1 VPNGKLGDG
10 WLSDLRIHDVA
21 PFEDEELDDAL
32 RKIVALGGEHDA
44 ERLIEAATSWTHEP
58 YYQVLL
64 RPETKDE
71 LRPQLL
77 ALLESPRRDR
87 TARGWET

>member
-1 VPNGKLGDG
+1 MPNGKLGDG

-21 PFEDEELDDAL
+21 PFDDQELDDAL
-32 RKIVALGGEHDA
+32 RTIVALGGEDDA
-44 ERLIEAATSWTHEP
+44 ESLIEAATSWTHEP
-58 YYQVLL
+58 YYQVLR

-77 ALLESPRRDR
+77 ALLDSLRKER
-87 TARGWET
+87 AERGWET